1 MKNQF
6 ISGRVGKAVI
16 GFGILLTLSGIAQ
29 DTKKSISISQFRG
42 PGRDGIFPGQNLLK
56 SWPAEGP
63 GLLWVIDS
71 IGNGFGSASVTPSQI
86 FVQGEKDST
95 NYVSCLDMNGKLL
108 WKKNIGK
115 DDVSDRWPGSHSTP
129 TVVDDLVYCL
139 SGMGDIVCMKTST
152 GEKVWGLNMIRD
164 LQGKAVGYGFT
175 QSLLVEG
182 NKLFC
187 SPSGKVNNIA
197 ALDRYTGKVIW
208 TSVALGESPRC
219 SPEMIEKG
227 GRKIVVATCSSSVFG
242 IDENTGKLLWSHA
255 VDTSRNVHYDI
266 PLFDGNNLYCFS
278 FYGGSGVLKLSLADD
293 GLSIKEVWSTK
304 KVMNSVGGAVRLD
317 DHLVTANKN
326 TLVSLSCKDG
336 KITDSLPSG
345 GAWGA
350 VTMSSDGMVYV
361 YNDKGGMKLFGFD
374 KGKLREISSFKVSQG
389 KSDHLAHPFIRNGIL
404 YIRHG
409 QALIAY
415 RIAQGS

>member
-6 ISGRVGKAVI
+6 ISGWIRETII
-16 GFGILLTLSGIAQ
+16 GFGILLNLSGFAQ
-29 DTKKSISISQFRG
+29 DANNSIIISQFRG
-42 PGRDGIFPGQNLLK
+42 PGRDGIFPGVNLLK
-56 SWPAEGP
+56 SWPLQGP
-63 GLLWVIDS
+63 GLLWAIDS
-71 IGNGFGSASVTPSQI
+71 IGNGFGSASVSGLQI

-95 NYVSCLDMNGKLL
+95 NFVSSFDMNGKLL
-108 WKKNIGK
+108 WTKAIGK

-175 QSLLVEG
+175 QSLLVTG
-182 NKLFC
+182 NQLIC
-187 SPSGKVNNIA
+187 SPSGKLNNIA
-197 ALDRYTGKVIW
+197 ALDRFTGKVIW
-208 TSVALGESPRC
+208 TCGALGESPRC
-219 SPEMIEKG
+219 SPIMIEKG

-242 IDENTGKLLWSHA
+242 IDGMTGKLLWSHA

-266 PLFDGNNLYCFS
+266 PLYDGNNLYCFS

-293 GLSIKEVWSTK
+293 GLSLKEVWSTK

-326 TLVSLSCKDG
+326 TLVSVSCKDG
-336 KITDSLPSG
+336 KITDSLPAG

-350 VTMSSDGMVYV
+350 VTISAEGMLYV
-361 YNDKGGMKLFGFD
+361 YNDKGGMKLFGFE
-374 KGKLREISSFKVSQG
+374 KGKLTERGSFRISMG
-389 KSDHLAHPFIRNGIL
+389 KNDHLAHPCIRNGVL

-409 QALIAY
+409 QALMAY
-415 RIAQGS
+415 RIVKTI